1 MVALVKTRLKG
12 YEIGIGVDCVFSF
25 VFELGSR
32 YHRNWMTTGGTDIR
46 E

>member
-25 VFELGSR
+25 AAGFSSSGAE
-32 YHRNWMTTGGTDIR
+32 TTGTG
-46 E
+46 